1 MREKCK
7 EILRRMAEIGGYH
20 NVASPEYVDSWSDA
34 DCEYFAANYGVW
46 LEE

>member
-7 EILRRMAEIGGYH
+7 EILRRMAEKH
-20 NVASPEYVDSWSDA
+20 PDVATPDSVDTWSDD

-46 LEE
+46 LEEN